1 MKDKTLKFVCKKC
14 GHEVIEQV
22 LTGCTVVTK
31 IAVVNSNE
39 VEYEAV
45 PDAIM
50 CSEPTVF
57 QCANCGEQIPAE
69 SDEELIDWLKKNQ
82 QVEETRV
89 AFRIEGKDDVCAV
102 FPDDKNL
109 SGLMACYAH
118 IGQHSYCNWD
128 WYRKTKPATSEQYAD
143 LKKELEKIGYVL
155 KVVKRIQK
163 RSK

>member
-1 MKDKTLKFVCKKC
+1 MKDKILKFVCKKC

-22 LTGCTVVTK
+22 LNGCTVVTK

-39 VEYEAV
+39 VEYKDV

-57 QCANCGEQIPAE
+57 QCANCGEKIPAE

-82 QVEETRV
+82 HFETANVSFRV
-89 AFRIEGKDDVCAV
+89 SYGEIVAV
-102 FPDDKNL
+102 FPEDKTYRGN
-109 SGLMACYAH
+109 MACYSH

-128 WYRKTKPATSEQYAD
+128 WYRKTKPASPEQYAD
-143 LKKELEKIGYVL
+143 LKAELEKIGYVL
-155 KVVKRIQK
+155 KVVKRIQR